1 MKKNIKKVPEST
13 FNNKRVLV
21 RVDFN
26 VPQNED
32 GTVSEDSRIEA
43 ALPTI
48 EYLASKKAKV
58 ILVSHLG
65 RPKGKSDKLSL
76 RPIAKRLTELLSKK
90 QKREVV
96 FVEDCIGEIAENAV
110 NELKPGQICLLENV
124 RFYPEE
130 EKNDAEFAKK
140 LASLADVYVNDA
152 FGTAHRA
159 HASTEG
165 VSKHLKPCL
174 AGLLVDKEI
183 RMLSQALIDPVRP
196 FATIIGGAKVSTKI
210 GVLDNLLKSVDVMVI
225 GGAMA
230 FTFLRARGI
239 ETGKSLVEE
248 DKLDYCRELEAKAQ
262 ARGVKLVLPI
272 DVVCAPE
279 IKEGTEIC
287 GVSIFHIPKDQ
298 MGLDVGPETSK
309 HIRDALSRCKTIL
322 WNGPL
327 GVFEVTGFEQG
338 TWDLIEYLVYLT
350 SKKGAKTIVGGGD
363 SVAALTASGT
373 QFESLTHVGTGGGAT
388 LEYLEGIELP
398 GIACLDDA
406 EVAAAKA

>member
-1 MKKNIKKVPEST
+1 MKKNIKQVPDSI

-32 GTVSEDSRIEA
+32 QTVSDDSRIEA

-65 RPKGKSDKLSL
+65 RPKGKSEKLSL
-76 RPIAKRLTELLSKK
+76 RPIAKRLQELLSKK
-90 QKREVV
+90 QKKEVV
-96 FVEDCIGEIAENAV
+96 FVEDSIGETVEHAIAS
-110 NELKPGQICLLENV
+110 LKPGQVCLLENV

-130 EKNDAEFAKK
+130 EKNDPEFAKK

-165 VSKHLKPCL
+165 VSKYLQPRL

-183 RMLSQALIDPVRP
+183 KMLDQALINPVRP

-210 GVLDNLLKSVDVMVI
+210 GVLDHLLKSVDVMVI

-230 FTFLRARGI
+230 FTFLRSRGI
-239 ETGKSLVEE
+239 ETGKSLVEM
-248 DKLDYCRELEAKAQ
+248 DKLDYCRDLEAKAQ
-262 ARGVKLVLPI
+262 ARGVKIVLPI

-279 IKEGTEIC
+279 IKENAEIC

-309 HIRDALSRCKTIL
+309 QIRDALSRCKTVL

-327 GVFEVTGFEQG
+327 GVFEVKGFEQG
-338 TWDLIEYLVYLT
+338 TWDLIEYLAYLT
-350 SKKGAKTIVGGGD
+350 KKGAKTIVGGGD
-363 SVAALTASGT
+363 SVAALTASNT
-373 QFESLTHVGTGGGAT
+373 PFESLTHVGTGGGAT